1 MSIIFSD
8 TSGRTGLLQRL
19 EDVTGTQSST
29 GFTTAMKTS
38 YLNQAYAWCMMKFN
52 QFAGVWQVDDSN
64 QTDLP
69 IMTFTSVSGQFD
81 YNFLLDATSNKITEI
96 YEVQVKDLAGNW
108 RKLKLL
114 DYTQFSQPV
123 EEIYKTPGLPE
134 FYDPGQNGFFVYPP
148 FSSANAGAATI
159 KVRYARTPVYFATS
173 GADTRQPGFADA
185 FHDLVYLR
193 AGYSYLRDNRLPQ
206 KDDVKQ
212 DMKELLDEAEVFFGS
227 RARQQKQIIR
237 MAYRNP
243 R

>member
-1 MSIIFSD
+1 MSIQFSD
-8 TSGRTGLLQRL
+8 TVNRTGLVQRL

-29 GFTTAMKTS
+29 GFTLAMKTS
-38 YLNQAYAWCMMKFN
+38 YLNQAYAWCLMKFN

-69 IMTFTSVSGQFD
+69 IMTFASVAGQFD
-81 YNFLLDATSNKITEI
+81 YNFLLDASSNQVTEI

-108 RKLKLL
+108 NKLKLI
-114 DYTQFSQPV
+114 DYTQFTTPI
-123 EEIYKTPGLPE
+123 EEVYKTPGLPE

-148 FSSANAGAATI
+148 FSSAYAGAATI
-159 KVRYARTPVYFATS
+159 KVRFARTPVYWTTAST
-173 GADTRQPGFADA
+173 TVKPGFADS

-206 KDDVKQ
+206 KDDIKQ
-212 DMKELLDEAEVFFGS
+212 DMKELLDDAEVFYS
-227 RARQQKQIIR
+227 NRVRQQKAVIR
-237 MAYRNP
+237 MKYNNP